1 MRDSTLSASER
12 SRYQRHLALAEIGPA
27 GQTRLKAARVLV
39 VGAGGLGSP
48 AAMYLAA
55 AGVGTL
61 GIVDCDRV
69 ELSNLQRQLLFAT
82 ADVGRLKTHA
92 ACEHLARLN
101 PEIALEAHALELRA
115 ANAREVL
122 ENYDVILDGTDRL
135 ATRYLINDACV
146 MLGKPLVSAAIH
158 RFEGQVMT
166 YVPGRGACYRCLYP
180 EALEGVVANC
190 AEAGVLGVLP
200 GVLGAIQATEA
211 VKLVTAVGEP
221 LSGRLLTY
229 DALEM
234 TFREFPVERRADCAV
249 CSERPSIT
257 MLADQGERCGTSLER
272 VRRLAAAEL
281 LETLRCGAGSRG
293 ASNDRASD
301 DRAAAGGSSA
311 GIVLVDVREPHE
323 FAIGRLEGSINI
335 PIGDL
340 PRRLVEIP
348 RGATPIFLCRS
359 GRRSLAACEL
369 ALRGGIEAPAHL
381 EGGLL
386 AWAREID
393 STFALD

>member
-1 MRDSTLSASER
+1 MNLSASER
-12 SRYQRHLALAEIGPA
+12 SRYQRHLALAEVGAA
-27 GQTRLKAARVLV
+27 GQQRLKAARVLV

-69 ELSNLQRQLLFAT
+69 ELSNLHRQLLFAT
-82 ADVGRLKTHA
+82 ADVGRPKTAA
-92 ACEHLARLN
+92 ACEHLAHLN

-122 ENYDVILDGTDRL
+122 KNYDVILDGTDRL
-135 ATRYLINDACV
+135 ATRYLVNDACV

-180 EALEGVVANC
+180 EALEGIVANC

-211 VKLVTAVGEP
+211 VKLVTGLGEP
-221 LSGRLLTY
+221 LIGRLLTY

-234 TFREFPVERRADCAV
+234 SFREFPVERRRDCAV
-249 CSERPSIT
+249 CGERPSIT
-257 MLADQGERCGTSLER
+257 MLADQDARCGTSLER
-272 VRRLAAAEL
+272 IRRLAAAEL
-281 LETLRCGAGSRG
+281 RERLS
-293 ASNDRASD
+293 
-301 DRAAAGGSSA
+301 GSSA

-323 FAIGRLEGSINI
+323 FAVGRLEGSINI

-340 PRRLVEIP
+340 PGRLVEIP
-348 RGATPIFLCRS
+348 RGAMPIFLCRS

-369 ALRGGIEAPAHL
+369 ALRGGIEAPGHL

-386 AWAREID
+386 AWEREID

>member
-12 SRYQRHLALAEIGPA
+12 SRYQRHLALAEVGPS
-27 GQTRLKAARVLV
+27 GQARLKAARVLI

-82 ADVGRLKTHA
+82 EDVGRPKTDA
-92 ACEHLARLN
+92 ACERLAHLN
-101 PEIALEAHALELRA
+101 PEITLEAHALELRA

-122 ENYDVILDGTDRL
+122 ESYDVILDGTDRL
-135 ATRYLINDACV
+135 ATRYLVNDACV

-166 YVPGRGACYRCLYP
+166 YVPWRGPCYRCLYP
-180 EALEGVVANC
+180 EALEGIVANC

-211 VKLVTAVGEP
+211 VKLVTGVGEP
-221 LSGRLLTY
+221 LIGRLLTY

-234 TFREFPVERRADCAV
+234 SFREFPVERRRDCAV
-249 CSERPSIT
+249 CGERPSIT
-257 MLADQGERCGTSLER
+257 TLADQDERCLTSLER
-272 VRRLAAAEL
+272 IRRLEPAELRETCDNGTAAA
-281 LETLRCGAGSRG
+281 
-293 ASNDRASD
+293 
-301 DRAAAGGSSA
+301 
-311 GIVLVDVREPHE
+311 IVLVDVREPQE
-323 FAIGRLEGSINI
+323 FAIGRLERSINI

-340 PRRLVEIP
+340 PRRLAEIP

-369 ALRGGIEAPAHL
+369 ALRAGIESPAHL

>member
-1 MRDSTLSASER
+1 MILSAAEQ
-12 SRYQRHLALAEIGPA
+12 SRYQRHLALAEVGPA
-27 GQTRLKAARVLV
+27 GQQRLKSARVLI

-69 ELSNLQRQLLFAT
+69 ELSNLHRQLLFAT
-82 ADVGRLKTHA
+82 ADVGRPKTDA
-92 ACEHLARLN
+92 ACERLAHLN
-101 PEIALEAHALELRA
+101 PEIALEAHALELRT

-135 ATRYLINDACV
+135 ATRYLVNDACV
-146 MLGKPLVSAAIH
+146 ILAKPLVSAAIH

-166 YVPGRGACYRCLYP
+166 YVPGRSACYRCLYP
-180 EALEGVVANC
+180 EAREGIVANC

-211 VKLVTAVGEP
+211 VKLVTGLGEP
-221 LSGRLLTY
+221 LAGRLLTY

-234 TFREFPVERRADCAV
+234 TFREFPVERRRDCAV
-249 CSERPSIT
+249 CGERPSIT
-257 MLADQGERCGTSLER
+257 VLADQDERCATSLER

-281 LETLRCGAGSRG
+281 RETLCRG
-293 ASNDRASD
+293 TP
-301 DRAAAGGSSA
+301 AAV
-311 GIVLVDVREPHE
+311 VLVDVREPQE

-340 PRRLVEIP
+340 PQRLADIP

-369 ALRGGIEAPAHL
+369 AMGGGIEAPAHL